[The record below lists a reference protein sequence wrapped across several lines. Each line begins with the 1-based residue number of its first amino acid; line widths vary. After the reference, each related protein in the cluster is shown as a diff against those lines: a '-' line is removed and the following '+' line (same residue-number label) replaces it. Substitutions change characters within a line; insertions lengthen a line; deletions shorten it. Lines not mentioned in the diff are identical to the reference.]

1 MSCAD
6 VGCVVLA
13 AGTSSR
19 MGKNKL
25 FLEIDGET
33 VLRRTVRTAAS
44 AGLDPVLVALGH
56 ESDRA
61 RAELE
66 GLPCLSLINPR
77 YAEGMSTS
85 LIAGLS
91 GLPAGTAA
99 AVVMLADMP
108 FVTAAMLRELVSRWR
123 GEPLVISLF
132 GDVIAPPILY
142 ARPVFPELCAQDGD
156 GCGKRVIQQHRA
168 QAAEVCWPKSALQD
182 LDVPADLERVR
193 ALADLL
199 KPRPFSNRLPS

>member
-1 MSCAD
+1 MSWAE
-6 VGCVVLA
+6 VGCVLLA

-19 MGKNKL
+19 MGRNKL

-33 VLRRTVRTAAS
+33 VLRRAVRTVAA

-61 RAELE
+61 RAELD
-66 GLPCLSLINPR
+66 GLPCLTLINPR

-85 LIAGLS
+85 LSAAIFA
-91 GLPAGTAA
+91 LPDGPAA

-123 GEPLVISLF
+123 GEPLVVSLF
-132 GDVIAPPILY
+132 GDVVAPPILY
-142 ARPVFPELCAQDGD
+142 ARRLVPELRALDRESCW
-156 GCGKRVIQQHRA
+156 KRVIDHHRA
-168 QAAEVCWPKSALQD
+168 QA
-182 LDVPADLERVR
+182 
-193 ALADLL
+193 
-199 KPRPFSNRLPS
+199 